1 MIWLRVASCS
11 WQAEACDASQCA
23 QAAGS
28 CPDDILMGRL
38 ACQLTKHRAEGHLWL
53 RLCRCRCRVCV
64 DGMRLRSHVARTP
77 RWGPSPWTQI
87 CWEAGCGKLSLTLL
101 ISI

>member
-38 ACQLTKHRAEGHLWL
+38 AKDLEA
-53 RLCRCRCRVCV
+53 VPV
-64 DGMRLRSHVARTP
+64 PVPRLRRSMMPADQAQ
-77 RWGPSPWTQI
+77 G
-87 CWEAGCGKLSLTLL
+87 
-101 ISI
+101 